1 MKKLTEQKLNELT
14 NKIKVMTAELS
25 RVKAGEKQ
33 EGDRS
38 ENTLSTQLYQTKR
51 ERRVLR
57 LICNLLTDKTVL
69 SDEDKDTLVLITTLE
84 AERTKGTI
92 VKVQAGDVLSEVLER
107 YKDVKDL
114 FKKLQA
120 YCEKNGLV
128 IDFAGNCIKQAGNK

>member
-1 MKKLTEQKLNELT
+1 MKKLTEQKLVELT
-14 NKIKVMTAELS
+14 NKIKEMTAELS

-57 LICNLLTDKTVL
+57 LICNLLTNESIL

-84 AERTKGTI
+84 SERTRGTI
-92 VKVQAGDVLSEVLER
+92 ISVKKGDVLSEVLER

-114 FKKLQA
+114 FKKLQS
-120 YCEKNGLV
+120 YCEKNNLV
-128 IDFAGNCIKQAGNK
+128 IDFANNCIK

>member
-1 MKKLTEQKLNELT
+1 MKKLTEQKLVELT
-14 NKIKVMTAELS
+14 NKIKEMTAELS

-57 LICNLLTDKTVL
+57 LVCNLLTDKTVL

-84 AERTKGTI
+84 SERTKGTI
-92 VKVQAGDVLSEVLER
+92 VKVQKGDVLSEVLER

-114 FKKLQA
+114 FKKLQS
-120 YCEKNGLV
+120 YCEKNSLT
-128 IDFAGNCIKQAGNK
+128 IDFANNCIK

>member
-14 NKIKVMTAELS
+14 NKIKEMTAELS

-57 LICNLLTDKTVL
+57 LVYNLLTDKTVL
-69 SDEDKDTLVLITTLE
+69 IDEDKDTLVLITTLE
-84 AERTKGTI
+84 SERTRGTI
-92 VKVQAGDVLSEVLER
+92 VKVEKGDVLSEVLER

-114 FKKLQA
+114 FKKLQH
-120 YCEKNGLV
+120 YCEKNSLV
-128 IDFAGNCIKQAGNK
+128 IDFTNNCIK

>member
-1 MKKLTEQKLNELT
+1 MRKLAEQKLSELT
-14 NKIKVMTAELS
+14 NKIKNMTAELS
-25 RVKAGEKQ
+25 RVKSGEKQ

-57 LICNLLTDKTVL
+57 LICNLLTNESIL

-84 AERTKGTI
+84 SERTKGTI
-92 VKVQAGDVLSEVLER
+92 VKVQAGDILSEVLER

-120 YCEKNGLV
+120 YCEKNSLT
-128 IDFAGNCIKQAGNK
+128 IDFANNCIK

>member
-1 MKKLTEQKLNELT
+1 MRKLTEQKLNELT
-14 NKIKVMTAELS
+14 NKIKNMTAELS
-25 RVKAGEKQ
+25 RVKAGERQ

-92 VKVQAGDVLSEVLER
+92 VKVQAGDVLSEVLEK

-120 YCEKNGLV
+120 YCEKNSLV
-128 IDFAGNCIKQAGNK
+128 IDFANNCIK